1 MIEDASPLV
10 SVIIPI
16 FNVEKYVEQCVRSVM
31 SQTYENLEI
40 LCIDDQGRDGSINII
55 SNLAKIDRRIRI
67 VVHHENLG
75 LGQARNSGIMEAAGD
90 FIYFLDADDW
100 IMPRA
105 IEDLVEK
112 AILNNADVAIGSALA
127 FPDDLNKGFE
137 KTVNILN
144 KWLKLESI
152 PTDVSVPEFY
162 KILEKIPCVAWG
174 KLYRLEFLKAN
185 NLTFISKKVCHED
198 DGFHIKCMVCKPK
211 LAFSELVGYQYRI
224 RSASLM
230 NYDGGGHP
238 DSDNHA
244 KIAVEDA
251 LEYIGRSKI
260 DEKYID
266 VIKDFYWKN
275 FAYKKGLIFFYWG
288 RYSKLLKFWRI
299 TLIKQ
304 TCKDN
309 VIKLKVLGVPLCQWN
324 VKWHV

>member
-137 KTVNILN
+137 KL
-144 KWLKLESI
+144 
-152 PTDVSVPEFY
+152 
-162 KILEKIPCVAWG
+162 
-174 KLYRLEFLKAN
+174 
-185 NLTFISKKVCHED
+185 
-198 DGFHIKCMVCKPK
+198 
-211 LAFSELVGYQYRI
+211 
-224 RSASLM
+224 
-230 NYDGGGHP
+230 
-238 DSDNHA
+238 
-244 KIAVEDA
+244 
-251 LEYIGRSKI
+251 
-260 DEKYID
+260 
-266 VIKDFYWKN
+266 
-275 FAYKKGLIFFYWG
+275 
-288 RYSKLLKFWRI
+288 
-299 TLIKQ
+299 
-304 TCKDN
+304 
-309 VIKLKVLGVPLCQWN
+309 
-324 VKWHV
+324 